1 MDSLTNISTL
11 TKSPEL
17 LWTAESSETIRDL
30 LETLR
35 DIIQDNARKR
45 VLSEHRP
52 LVTTADVEASL
63 KASLKDF
70 DALIFEATDR
80 DDASR

>member
-1 MDSLTNISTL
+1 MDALTNISTL

-63 KASLKDF
+63 KASL
-70 DALIFEATDR
+70 
-80 DDASR
+80 